1 MKGLR
6 TELDKNWGNFVP
18 LTRSNCIHKIPAANI
33 WLICIIAK
41 PADTRWIKYRSLLV
55 DMNTFNNLID
65 DAFGYIKGTF
75 FKRSCLHVKR

>member
-33 WLICIIAK
+33 WLRCIIAK
-41 PADTRWIKYRSLLV
+41 LQKTIELTAHHL
-55 DMNTFNNLID
+55 
-65 DAFGYIKGTF
+65 
-75 FKRSCLHVKR
+75 